1 MEERHMN
8 PTAGQVAIELRRL
21 ADALDKEPDA
31 PTARASIFFPWY
43 YLGAESKNIF
53 LHLAKVFPRPLTKE
67 MTDREVEIKYSTPA
81 LEVRAYIDRNKVCT
95 LKEPAKS
102 AVWECEPLLSE
113 ADEAAFQEATA

>member
-1 MEERHMN
+1 MN

-31 PTARASIFFPWY
+31 PTARASIFFPCY

-53 LHLAKVFPRPLTKE
+53 LHLAHILPRPLTKE
-67 MTDREVEIKYSTPA
+67 ITEADVISLIYESSA
-81 LEVRAYIDRNKVCT
+81 LRINAYIDRNKVCT

-113 ADEAAFQEATA
+113 ADEAAFQ